1 MDLRD
6 LQVRVHHPTMDSLP
20 SLTHPQEV
28 HPSLNSDLL
37 KLDQRTLDV
46 WPSLET

>member
-6 LQVRVHHPTMDSLP
+6 LQVRVHHPTMASPP

-28 HPSLNSDLL
+28 HPSLSSDLH
-37 KLDQRTLDV
+37 KLDPRTLDV
-46 WPSLET
+46 WPSLEI